1 MKKSIFSRNE
11 TIIFSNPFYYST
23 IYKIEMNHHTES
35 DIIQKAYTLKQ
46 LDRLKVFL
54 IITLIFTGTTVLEAQ
69 TLTDIIS

>member
-1 MKKSIFSRNE
+1 
-11 TIIFSNPFYYST
+11 
-23 IYKIEMNHHTES
+23 MNHHTES